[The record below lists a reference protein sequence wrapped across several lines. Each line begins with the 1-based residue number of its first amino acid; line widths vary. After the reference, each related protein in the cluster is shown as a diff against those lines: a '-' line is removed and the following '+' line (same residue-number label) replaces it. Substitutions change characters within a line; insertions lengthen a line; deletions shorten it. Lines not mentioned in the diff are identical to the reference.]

1 MKKLGIHPL
10 FLLLGVILFCLG
22 LVKIFFIYLLV
33 VFLHELS
40 HAFVAKK
47 LGYKLEKISLLPFGA
62 QLSIKQNFMSS
73 HDEIC
78 VSLAGPAMN
87 LMLAVFTV
95 SLWWIEPVIFN
106 FTQEFVFANIMTAFV
121 NLLPCYP
128 LDGGRICIA
137 LLSEKFERG
146 KASQICFCFN
156 YFFSFVFLACFAAS
170 LFFEFN
176 LTLGLMAFFIFFGTV
191 DDKRSGEY
199 LLQNMKVFK
208 NINHKN
214 IIQVKS
220 FAVKFDTPIYQ
231 IAKEL
236 DKNKYNII
244 YVIMPNNN
252 LKILSEK
259 NLERIFIAFAPDTK
273 ISEVFKK

>member
-1 MKKLGIHPL
+1 
-10 FLLLGVILFCLG
+10 
-22 LVKIFFIYLLV
+22 
-33 VFLHELS
+33 
-40 HAFVAKK
+40 
-47 LGYKLEKISLLPFGA
+47 
-62 QLSIKQNFMSS
+62 
-73 HDEIC
+73 
-78 VSLAGPAMN
+78 
-87 LMLAVFTV
+87 
-95 SLWWIEPVIFN
+95 
-106 FTQEFVFANIMTAFV
+106 
-121 NLLPCYP
+121 
-128 LDGGRICIA
+128 
-137 LLSEKFERG
+137 
-146 KASQICFCFN
+146 
-156 YFFSFVFLACFAAS
+156 
-170 LFFEFN
+170 
-176 LTLGLMAFFIFFGTV
+176 MAFFIFFGTV